1 MPHHHTRTLAGTTHC
16 NVLQCSCGM
25 LHVTVGP
32 VTLRVE
38 PGTAR
43 TLRDVLDAALAV
55 IADDAA
61 RDDKAGQLE
70 AGERETAA
78 RHEASDAAR
87 GGPRLRLASSRGDE
101 LPS

>member
-1 MPHHHTRTLAGTTHC
+1 
-16 NVLQCSCGM
+16 M

-43 TLRDVLDAALAV
+43 TLRDVLEAALAV
-55 IADDAA
+55 IAYDAR
-61 RDDKAGQLE
+61 RDETTGQLE
-70 AGERETAA
+70 AGERETP
-78 RHEASDAAR
+78 RHEASERDAAR

>member
-55 IADDAA
+55 IADDTR
-61 RDDKAGQLE
+61 RDETTGQLE
-70 AGERETAA
+70 AGERETPA
-78 RHEASDAAR
+78 RHEPMAQREASERDAAR
-87 GGPRLRLASSRGDE
+87 GGPRLRLA
-101 LPS
+101 